1 MNDWPAD
8 PELDIELRRLVNA
21 ELAAAAENGT
31 SRRRQSR
38 GSNSRAFASL
48 GLLAVV
54 VIVASLVLR
63 AQSNPGPAGP
73 SGPATV
79 EATETPSSPSATP
92 TVGPT
97 STPTA
102 GPTGNPAYVP
112 TYKMVCWRYRSM
124 AVALLGGR
132 VLIIGGCE
140 GSTPQEDNSAELFDP
155 RTSKFSPTGS
165 TTASHDAYG
174 SAILLED
181 GRVLIAGG
189 SAGEPG
195 QNGREAE
202 LYDPGTGTFRPTGS
216 MTAIRANASATLL
229 QDGRVLFAGGSAG
242 EPGQN
247 GREAELYDPGTGTFS
262 RTGSMIDAPSIFFG
276 SALLPDGRVLFVGSD
291 QPASQTMAE
300 LYDPRTG
307 TFSRTGSMI
316 DAHPNGLGSALLPDG
331 RVLIAGGDD
340 QGTAELYDPGT
351 GTFSRTGSMT
361 QALDVMSCT
370 TLLDGRVLFTGS
382 AVSLTSQ
389 SSAGPAG
396 KGTGFALVD
405 FRRGSS
411 QAQQRPPVFALVPE
425 TMLAQ
430 VYDPKSGKFSAAAPM
445 IEPRGEYTAA
455 LLPDGRVL
463 IAGGET
469 DIAELFDPATGKFE
483 LNGG

>member
-21 ELAAAAENGT
+21 ELAAAAESGT

-102 GPTGNPAYVP
+102 GPTGDPAYVP

-124 AVALLGGR
+124 AVALLDGR
-132 VLIIGGCE
+132 ILIIGGCE

-202 LYDPGTGTFRPTGS
+202 LYDPGTGTF
-216 MTAIRANASATLL
+216 
-229 QDGRVLFAGGSAG
+229 
-242 EPGQN
+242 
-247 GREAELYDPGTGTFS
+247 S

-300 LYDPRTG
+300 LYDPGTG

-430 VYDPKSGKFSAAAPM
+430 VYDPKSGKFSAAGPM
-445 IEPRGEYTAA
+445 IEPRGEYTAT

>member
-1 MNDWPAD
+1 
-8 PELDIELRRLVNA
+8 
-21 ELAAAAENGT
+21 
-31 SRRRQSR
+31 
-38 GSNSRAFASL
+38 
-48 GLLAVV
+48 
-54 VIVASLVLR
+54 
-63 AQSNPGPAGP
+63 
-73 SGPATV
+73 
-79 EATETPSSPSATP
+79 
-92 TVGPT
+92 
-97 STPTA
+97 
-102 GPTGNPAYVP
+102 
-112 TYKMVCWRYRSM
+112 
-124 AVALLGGR
+124 
-132 VLIIGGCE
+132 
-140 GSTPQEDNSAELFDP
+140 
-155 RTSKFSPTGS
+155 
-165 TTASHDAYG
+165 
-174 SAILLED
+174 
-181 GRVLIAGG
+181 
-189 SAGEPG
+189 
-195 QNGREAE
+195 
-202 LYDPGTGTFRPTGS
+202 
-216 MTAIRANASATLL
+216 
-229 QDGRVLFAGGSAG
+229 
-242 EPGQN
+242 
-247 GREAELYDPGTGTFS
+247 
-262 RTGSMIDAPSIFFG
+262 MIDAPSIFFG

-300 LYDPRTG
+300 LYDPGTG

-430 VYDPKSGKFSAAAPM
+430 VYDPKSGKFSAAGPM
-445 IEPRGEYTAA
+445 MEPRGEYTAT

-469 DIAELFDPATGKFE
+469 YIAELFDPATGKFE
-483 LNGG
+483 LNGGCGPAVRRAAGGQRGIEARGSGAPDSLGFTPHGTLSQRPPGAHRVLLMRGCNALACGTLTLRSVQATPTAGSRSAALAGHALALCSRARGPVQRHARHRDALARSLRHCPWLPLRPAPRPAPGQWRSERASASR